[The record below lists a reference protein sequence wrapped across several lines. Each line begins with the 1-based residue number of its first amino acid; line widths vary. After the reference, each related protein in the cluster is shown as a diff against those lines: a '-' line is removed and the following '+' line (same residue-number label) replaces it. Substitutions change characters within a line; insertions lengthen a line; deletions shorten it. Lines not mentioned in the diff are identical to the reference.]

1 MLHALASMMCMHV
14 PNCWLVDVRRDA
26 EAVCQNSSR
35 VILCLNAR
43 MDSQLNWFFIGNLT
57 ATNYTHGYYTHAHTL
72 MDAKRIRDKSDGL
85 GPSNKRPRILIIPN
99 LTRQTGIGPPNG
111 YCRQRL
117 HSKRTGQVSNSL
129 PLHRVQG
136 VIWNFSLSFSCSSV
150 TS

>member
-1 MLHALASMMCMHV
+1 MHV
-14 PNCWLVDVRRDA
+14 WIH
-26 EAVCQNSSR
+26 SS
-35 VILCLNAR
+35 
-43 MDSQLNWFFIGNLT
+43 IGSLMVNLT

-72 MDAKRIRDKSDGL
+72 MDTKRIRDKSDGL

-111 YCRQRL
+111 YCRQRF

-136 VIWNFSLSFSCSSV
+136 VIWNFISLFFSLICHFLVSAFFCPLLQLTMVPFVLWRRCPVSR
-150 TS
+150 SQRRRP